1 METTVATIDF
11 DSFDHGS
18 ADEKKIVGNA
28 IAEAF
33 RRQGFLKLVNHGIPR
48 HTIEELFRW
57 VFLLSP
63 FSNCTVLLTW
73 SE

>member
-11 DSFDHGS
+11 DPFDHGS
-18 ADEKKIVGNA
+18 PDEKKAVGTG

-48 HTIEELFRW
+48 HRIEELFQ
-57 VFLLSP
+57 
-63 FSNCTVLLTW
+63 
-73 SE
+73 

>member
-11 DSFDHGS
+11 DPFDQGS
-18 ADEKKIVGNA
+18 PDEKKAVGNA

-33 RRQGFLKLVNHGIPR
+33 RRQGFLKPINHGIPR
-48 HTIEELFRW
+48 HTVEELCQW

-63 FSNCTVLLTW
+63 FSNCTVLLT
-73 SE
+73 